1 MLTHLRWDETSDEDS
16 ASMDQSNS
24 EDETYSD
31 HNRRPRR
38 QVAVA
43 TKKQQAKRKTGRRK
57 NYSSESESDD
67 DHKRCVRLYE
77 CIVWVSISDCFW
89 LFFVCVNKIGLQLVE
104 RQLP

>member
-1 MLTHLRWDETSDEDS
+1 MPSHFRWDETSDEDS
-16 ASMDQSNS
+16 ASMDPSNS

-67 DHKRCVRLYE
+67 DHKRCVCLNE
-77 CIVWVSISDCFW
+77 CVVWCQYVIIFG
-89 LFFVCVNKIGLQLVE
+89 FFLSEKIGLQLVA